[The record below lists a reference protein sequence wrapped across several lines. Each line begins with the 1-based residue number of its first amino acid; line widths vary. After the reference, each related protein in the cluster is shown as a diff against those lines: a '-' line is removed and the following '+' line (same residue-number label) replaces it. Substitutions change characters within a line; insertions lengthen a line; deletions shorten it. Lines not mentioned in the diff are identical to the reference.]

1 MLTLLNKRFSG
12 SLTVYGIMSLILA
25 LYPLIN
31 DSRSAMILVTKIF
44 IFGIFAISYDLLL
57 GYTGIVSF
65 GHALFFGI
73 GAYAV
78 GIMMHNYGHSIGVLL
93 LAILIGLIIAALISY
108 LVGMLSLRL
117 KSHYYAML
125 TLAFAG
131 LFQVAAEKWRTLTK
145 GGEGFTFTI
154 PDLLMDRRSFY
165 WIALAVLIVVF
176 LLMRRFTVSPLG
188 RVLQAIR
195 ENEQRTRSLG
205 FNLVHYKVIASIV
218 AGMVAALAGSMYAV
232 TLRFVNTSV
241 FSTDIT
247 LDALL
252 MTIIGGVGTLYG
264 GLIGSAIIELAHNGL
279 SNLAKTYAI
288 FDRWIIF
295 FGLLYIL
302 IVMVFPLGIAGTLRQ
317 WWTKWRSPVLERRVE
332 KKWH

>member
-1 MLTLLNKRFSG
+1 
-12 SLTVYGIMSLILA
+12 MSLILA